1 SDGLGLGLSIVERI
15 AALLGMSIGVSSR
28 VGKGSVFSVRMPVC
42 SDAVLPVIKN
52 PAASEPN
59 RALDG
64 LRVLCIDDD
73 ERSLAGM
80 KELLQTWGCAVE
92 VLTNGKGLEALCQ
105 NLGEPP
111 DMILADYNLEDE
123 NGIDL

>member
-1 SDGLGLGLSIVERI
+1 
-15 AALLGMSIGVSSR
+15 M
-28 VGKGSVFSVRMPVC
+28 
-42 SDAVLPVIKN
+42 LPVIKN

-105 NLGEPP
+105 N
-111 DMILADYNLEDE
+111 
-123 NGIDL
+123 